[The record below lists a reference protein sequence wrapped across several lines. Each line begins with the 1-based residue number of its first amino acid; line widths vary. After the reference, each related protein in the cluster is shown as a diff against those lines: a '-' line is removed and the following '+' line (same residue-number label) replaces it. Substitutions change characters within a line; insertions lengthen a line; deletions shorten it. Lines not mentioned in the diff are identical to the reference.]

1 MRLRL
6 PVLVGALVTGTV
18 VHAQEVPLPQLLEG
32 DKWVYN
38 VKIEQ
43 PPQGSTSRKWESSVV
58 RASSSSVVIARK
70 PADSNLPAQE
80 SAMAPDWSRSASV
93 NGKSTTTV
101 KNFDFPL
108 QVGKKWEVAFTEEKP
123 NDKLKLVK
131 RTFLYKVIGW
141 EEVKV
146 TAGTFKALK
155 IEADGE
161 WYNEFLPTDIV
172 AGSRIEAGASGSSV
186 TVQSRN
192 PTTPGP
198 ATGKYYKAIWYA
210 PEVKREVKSVEETFS
225 SGGSLSNRTTA
236 ELDSYQMQR

>member
-161 WYNEFLPTDIV
+161 WYNEFLPTNIV

-236 ELDSYQMQR
+236 ELDSYQVQR

>member
-1 MRLRL
+1 MRTRL
-6 PVLVGALVTGTV
+6 LVLLGMFGASAV

-155 IEADGE
+155 IEADGDL
-161 WYNEFLPTDIV
+161 YNEFLPTNIV

-236 ELDSYQMQR
+236 ELDSYQVQR

>member
-1 MRLRL
+1 MRTRL
-6 PVLVGALVTGTV
+6 LVLLGMFGASAV

-161 WYNEFLPTDIV
+161 WYNEFLPTNIV

-236 ELDSYQMQR
+236 ELDSYQVQR

>member
-1 MRLRL
+1 MRSRL
-6 PVLVGALVTGTV
+6 LVLVGVLGAGGVY
-18 VHAQEVPLPQLLEG
+18 AQEAPSPHLQDG

-58 RASSSSVVIARK
+58 RASSSGVVIARK
-70 PADSNLPAQE
+70 PADSNLPALE
-80 SAMAPDWSRSASV
+80 SAMAPDWSRSASI
-93 NGKSTTTV
+93 NGKITTTV

-108 QVGKKWEVAFTEEKP
+108 QVGKKWEVAFTDEKP

-131 RTFLYKVIGW
+131 RTFLYKVVGW

-161 WYNEFLPTDIV
+161 WYNEFLPTNVV
-172 AGSRIEAGASGSSV
+172 AGSRIEAGVTGTSV
-186 TVQSRN
+186 TMQSRN

-198 ATGKYYKAIWYA
+198 MTGKYYKAIWYA
-210 PEVKREVKSVEETFS
+210 PEVKREVKSVEESFS
-225 SGGSLSNRTTA
+225 AGGSMSNRTTA
-236 ELDSYQMQR
+236 ELDSYQVQR

>member
-1 MRLRL
+1 MRTRL
-6 PVLVGALVTGTV
+6 LVLLGMFGASAV

-155 IEADGE
+155 IESDGE
-161 WYNEFLPTDIV
+161 WYNEFLPTNIV